1 MEEAY
6 RLRGEDRPNRTR
18 RASSRLLPVL
28 VGMHRGQPRHRNRSR
43 SKRHG
48 TPAYGSEDISGL
60 ARCQFSIP
68 PYFCGAPYELFLRSA
83 RERTKRSSI
92 RHLTGIVGQHVRIA
106 TRNMGLSSRQLTLG
120 SFAERWELII
130 SEAIACKN
138 PPRENL

>member
-6 RLRGEDRPNRTR
+6 RLRGEERPNRTR
-18 RASSRLLPVL
+18 RASSRLSPVL
-28 VGMHRGQPRHRNRSR
+28 VGMHHGQPRHGNRSR
-43 SKRHG
+43 PKRHG
-48 TPAYGSEDISGL
+48 TPACGSEDISGL

-68 PYFCGAPYELFLRSA
+68 PNFCGAPFELFLGSA
-83 RERTKRSSI
+83 RERTGSI
-92 RHLTGIVGQHVRIA
+92 RHATGIVGQHLSIA

-120 SFAERWELII
+120 SFAERWEFII